1 MKVID
6 KYILKKLLSTFF
18 FVVFLLVMII
28 VVIDITEK
36 MERFTTADLTFKQVA
51 GFYLDYIPWL
61 ANTIAPITVFI
72 ATVFVTANLA
82 SHTEIIAILSSGISF
97 RRLMVPYMIG
107 ATFIGGVS
115 FYFTGWVIPDTT
127 KSRVEFE
134 HKYLEAKFYFSERDN
149 HFQEGQGLYVYVRN
163 YVNTSNT
170 GYNFTMEKFE
180 NYKLVEKLTSNN
192 IKWND
197 ETKKWQLNNW
207 QLRILHKNGELI
219 REGKRLDTLLRLHPD
234 DFASNKR
241 LNEALTIPEL
251 DQKINDLIDRG
262 LDGYKIYQIEK
273 YMRITYPFTAII
285 LTFIAV
291 IVSARRARGGTSFQ
305 IAMGFVISFVFIIFF
320 VMSKSMAEGG
330 SLNPLLAVWLPNI
343 TFTALGLVLYKT
355 VPR

>member
-197 ETKKWQLNNW
+197 DTKKWQLNNW
-207 QLRILHKNGELI
+207 QLRILQKNGELSV
-219 REGKRLDTLLRLHPD
+219 EGQRMNTLVMRLPT
-234 DFASNKR
+234 
-241 LNEALTIPEL
+241 E
-251 DQKINDLIDRG
+251 
-262 LDGYKIYQIEK
+262 
-273 YMRITYPFTAII
+273 
-285 LTFIAV
+285 
-291 IVSARRARGGTSFQ
+291 
-305 IAMGFVISFVFIIFF
+305 
-320 VMSKSMAEGG
+320 
-330 SLNPLLAVWLPNI
+330 
-343 TFTALGLVLYKT
+343 
-355 VPR
+355 